1 MVAIS
6 SLEIR
11 RNMERWEKIENA
23 YHGARDLRG
32 EDRSHFLDQWC
43 GSDDAM
49 RRQVEA
55 LLAQDDNP
63 NSFLDRPAEELSS
76 EWRSWVRNVGTLTGR
91 RVGPYEILEPI
102 GSGGMG
108 DVYRARDTKLQRAA
122 ALKFLP
128 VQLGTDPGRLARFE
142 REARTL
148 AALNHPNIAGIYGLE
163 ESDAG
168 QALALEL
175 VEGPT
180 LGDRIAQS
188 PIPIEEVLSIA
199 RQIAEAL
206 KAAHDQGFI
215 HRDLKP
221 ANIKLRPD
229 GTVKVLDFGLAKA
242 LEPVAGIKRSLT
254 PSPSGPATTQVGVI
268 LGTAAYMSPEQVTGR
283 SADQRCDVWAFG
295 CVLYEMLSGRRAFP
309 GDDVSDTLAA
319 VLRDKPDWSALPTT
333 VPAQIRTLVEGC
345 LTKDRKKCIADFSTV
360 QFLLNGRH
368 LEAPAAGQSLARR
381 QPWDSRPKDR
391 MTPAAAS
398 QHSPAS
404 LDRLVE
410 LIKGLPRRVLV
421 VGLVSLA
428 LLLVSVGLRYRSVA
442 RARANSGAVIGR
454 LVPQAEGEQRE
465 SRLVNAEAHGL
476 FLQGIVAA
484 RRENYEG
491 YKNAIRYTQRGLEKQ
506 PDFAAA
512 YARMARYYVQ
522 FLFMGPMAPK
532 KFMPD
537 AEAAARKA
545 VEFDDTLAEGHAV
558 LALVLFLFEWD
569 WSSSEME
576 YRRAL
581 GLNANLTEGHR
592 NFAGLLS
599 ATGRHEE
606 ALIEAQRALELDPM
620 SIQAGLDLGRTYRA
634 ARQYDRA
641 IAELR
646 KVVEKDPSIPRAHF
660 QLGQT
665 YIQKGMVREGIGEL
679 EAAVKLKPDVPNFS
693 SCLAY
698 AYAVSG
704 RTFLARA
711 ILETLT
717 PRNGPNYVSPTAI
730 ARIYVGLGDKRAAL
744 AWLEKAYE
752 ERDFDLIDPNANTG
766 LVELRSDPY
775 YHEIFARMGLFQ

>member
-6 SLEIR
+6 SSEIQ

-76 EWRSWVRNVGTLTGR
+76 EWRSWVRSVGTLTGR

-381 QPWDSRPKDR
+381 QPWFSRPKDR

-410 LIKGLPRRVLV
+410 SIKGLPRRVLV
-421 VGLVSLA
+421 VGVVLLVV
-428 LLLVSVGLRYRSVA
+428 LLVSVGLRYRSVA
-442 RARANSGAVIGR
+442 RADSQAIRSLAVLPLTNLTGDPAQAYLADGLTDALITELAQSSGLRIISRSSVIGYRNANKPLAQIGRELNVDGIIEGTLVQSGPRVRIAAQLLDARTDRHLWTRSYERDANDLVGLQQDFARAISGAVVGKP
-454 LVPQAEGEQRE
+454 VPRAEGEAGE
-465 SRLVNAEAHGL
+465 SRPVN
-476 FLQGIVAA
+476 
-484 RRENYEG
+484 
-491 YKNAIRYTQRGLEKQ
+491 
-506 PDFAAA
+506 AAA
-512 YARMARYYVQ
+512 Y
-522 FLFMGPMAPK
+522 
-532 KFMPD
+532 
-537 AEAAARKA
+537 
-545 VEFDDTLAEGHAV
+545 
-558 LALVLFLFEWD
+558 
-569 WSSSEME
+569 
-576 YRRAL
+576 
-581 GLNANLTEGHR
+581 
-592 NFAGLLS
+592 
-599 ATGRHEE
+599 
-606 ALIEAQRALELDPM
+606 
-620 SIQAGLDLGRTYRA
+620 
-634 ARQYDRA
+634 
-641 IAELR
+641 
-646 KVVEKDPSIPRAHF
+646 
-660 QLGQT
+660 
-665 YIQKGMVREGIGEL
+665 
-679 EAAVKLKPDVPNFS
+679 
-693 SCLAY
+693 
-698 AYAVSG
+698 
-704 RTFLARA
+704 
-711 ILETLT
+711 
-717 PRNGPNYVSPTAI
+717 
-730 ARIYVGLGDKRAAL
+730 
-744 AWLEKAYE
+744 
-752 ERDFDLIDPNANTG
+752 
-766 LVELRSDPY
+766 
-775 YHEIFARMGLFQ
+775 